1 MPIDKYKILD
11 NNRMPAHLEPKQNII
26 MLRKL
31 MEQQEYI
38 VAKVNQIVDNH
49 KKLEAITMQ
58 YASSLGL
65 LKQKIIHIET
75 LQEKHD
81 TYINS
86 KWF

>member
-11 NNRMPAHLEPKQNII
+11 NNRLPKHVEPKQNII
-26 MLRKL
+26 MLRTL

-38 VAKVNQIVDNH
+38 VAKVNEIVDNH

-58 YASSLGL
+58 YASSIGL